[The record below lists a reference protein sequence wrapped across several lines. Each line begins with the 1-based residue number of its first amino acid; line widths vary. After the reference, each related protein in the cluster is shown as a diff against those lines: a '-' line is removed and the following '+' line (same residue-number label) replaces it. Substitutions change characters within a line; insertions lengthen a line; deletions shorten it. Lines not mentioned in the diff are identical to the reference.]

1 VKIPKANAIVE
12 RLHQVLGN
20 MLRVQL
26 TKQHD
31 KDDPVKELTSAAAF
45 VIRSTV
51 HGVTGFTPG
60 HVVYNRDVMIH
71 TPVQPDLDL
80 IKQRHAAAVKVNN
93 EKENKRSFAHTYK
106 TSDKILIITGVLDPK
121 LKLHFGPYKVL
132 SCDRNFGTLRI
143 Q

>member
-1 VKIPKANAIVE
+1 
-12 RLHQVLGN
+12 
-20 MLRVQL
+20 
-26 TKQHD
+26 
-31 KDDPVKELTSAAAF
+31 
-45 VIRSTV
+45 
-51 HGVTGFTPG
+51 
-60 HVVYNRDVMIH
+60 MIH

-132 SCDRNFGTLRI
+132 SCDRNSGTLHI